1 MAAHPPPLRTPAEPH
16 SLHHHAVDDL
26 RFIRQ
31 TMERAGSFTAVPG
44 WGGVAVG
51 ATALVAAWLAT
62 RQTSDAA
69 WLVLWLGEAVMAAT
83 IGSVATMQKARAGG
97 LSLLRGAGRKFLF
110 GLGPPIL
117 AGGVLT
123 LALFRLGATHALP
136 GTWLLMYG
144 VGTVS
149 AGTFSVRVVPV
160 MGICFM
166 LLGMVTLVAPPAW
179 GNACMALGFGAL
191 HVVFGILI
199 ARRYGG

>member
-1 MAAHPPPLRTPAEPH
+1 MTAHPPPLRPTAEPS
-16 SLHHHAVDDL
+16 SLHHHAVADL

-44 WGGVAVG
+44 WGGVGVG
-51 ATALVAAWLAT
+51 ATALGAAWLAS

-69 WLVLWLGEAVMAAT
+69 WLVLWLCEAVLAAI
-83 IGSVATMQKARAGG
+83 IGSIATVQKARAGG

-123 LALFRLGATHALP
+123 LALFRSGATHALP

-149 AGTFSVRVVPV
+149 AGTFSVRVIPV
-160 MGICFM
+160 MGLCFM
-166 LLGMVTLVAPPAW
+166 LLGMATLLAPPAW

>member
-1 MAAHPPPLRTPAEPH
+1 
-16 SLHHHAVDDL
+16 
-26 RFIRQ
+26 
-31 TMERAGSFTAVPG
+31 MERAGSFTAVPG

-51 ATALVAAWLAT
+51 ATALAAAWFAT

-69 WLVLWLGEAVMAAT
+69 WLALWLGEAVLAAT
-83 IGSVATMQKARAGG
+83 LGSIATVRKARAGG

-123 LALFRLGATHALP
+123 LALVRLGATHALP

-144 VGTVS
+144 VGTVA
-149 AGTFSVRVVPV
+149 AGTFSVRVVPI
-160 MGICFM
+160 MGLCFM
-166 LLGMVTLVAPPAW
+166 LLGMATLLAPPAW
-179 GNACMALGFGAL
+179 GNACMALGFGGL

>member
-1 MAAHPPPLRTPAEPH
+1 M
-16 SLHHHAVDDL
+16 
-26 RFIRQ
+26 
-31 TMERAGSFTAVPG
+31 
-44 WGGVAVG
+44 VG
-51 ATALVAAWLAT
+51 ATALGTAWLAT

-69 WLVLWLGEAVMAAT
+69 WLVLWLCEAVLAA
-83 IGSVATMQKARAGG
+83 IVGSVATVQKARAGG
-97 LSLLRGAGRKFLF
+97 VSLLRGAGRKFLF

-136 GTWLLMYG
+136 GMWLLMYG

-160 MGICFM
+160 MGLCFM
-166 LLGMVTLVAPPAW
+166 LLGMATLLAPPTW
-179 GNACMALGFGAL
+179 GNACLALGFGAL